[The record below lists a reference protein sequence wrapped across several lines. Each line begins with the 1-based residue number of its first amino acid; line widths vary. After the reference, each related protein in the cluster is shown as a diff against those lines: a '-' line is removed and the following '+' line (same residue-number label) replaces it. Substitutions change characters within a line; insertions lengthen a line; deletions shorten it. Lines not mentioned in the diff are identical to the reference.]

1 MPPVAALPAIA
12 MRLHFWLNLLL
23 TLFLFLPGMTHAL
36 WLAVRHADATPSALG
51 HARSDPCCPRAH
63 ASGARRGPGY
73 RALGDRRVEL
83 DWKTGRI
90 LTSTLPCENSLRVT
104 LSEAISAP
112 QRRSKKLSA
121 QRTANE
127 QDNKEYQLASLNK
140 MSAMSRK
147 PVRSAV
153 SNAGNG
159 AR

>member
-1 MPPVAALPAIA
+1 MRGLIPAALA
-12 MRLHFWLNLLL
+12 L
-23 TLFLFLPGMTHAL
+23 TLAAP
-36 WLAVRHADATPSALG
+36 AVAPDTERWEI
-51 HARSDPCCPRAH
+51 
-63 ASGARRGPGY
+63 
-73 RALGDRRVEL
+73 VESSEKRFWRL

-90 LTSTLPCENSLRVT
+90 LTCTLPCENSLRVT